1 MARSLV
7 IMPDSIVSMHALSRL
22 SENFFR
28 ASLLSSLAL
37 CASPRVQ
44 AKMEASIKKSYTI
57 SEVSFIIHV
66 SVELNFHSFVL
77 STGF

>member
-22 SENFFR
+22 SEKFFR

-37 CASPRVQ
+37 CASPRVH
-44 AKMEASIKKSYTI
+44 AKMEASIKKSYT
-57 SEVSFIIHV
+57 EVSFII
-66 SVELNFHSFVL
+66 SVELYFHSFIL